1 MQSPYKYEA
10 AMQEEEEEESVSRRG
25 ANVASYWAQT
35 MCQ

>member
-10 AMQEEEEEESVSRRG
+10 AMQEEEESVSRRG